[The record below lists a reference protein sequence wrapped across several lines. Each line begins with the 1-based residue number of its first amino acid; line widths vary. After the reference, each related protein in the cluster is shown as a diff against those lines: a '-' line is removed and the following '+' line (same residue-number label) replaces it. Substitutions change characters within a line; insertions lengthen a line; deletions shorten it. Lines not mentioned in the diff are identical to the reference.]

1 MIVDG
6 NRTIASLNE
15 LSRLAADSMETSVAL
30 IAEDLAAAYNAYAK
44 ETGATWSVINS
55 NLTYNIDKIMPGL
68 KVVVGEFYELIG
80 AKIYEASTNADVET
94 FAQLMMV
101 ANAATKAFDPVS
113 YVGSSKYVNYDGTY
127 TAGNNVETLKAA
139 MLVDYETLIGLST
152 ETIGDVFGEDTS
164 SNFANATVAVFTTG
178 NDSETL
184 TNSSEIIATLDGTDT
199 IYAAGGND
207 KLIGGTKRGPQ
218 VGTCAL
224 K

>member
-15 LSRLAADSMETSVAL
+15 LSRLAADSMEASVAL

-184 TNSSEIIATLDGTDT
+184 TNS
-199 IYAAGGND
+199 
-207 KLIGGTKRGPQ
+207 
-218 VGTCAL
+218 
-224 K
+224 

>member
-1 MIVDG
+1 
-6 NRTIASLNE
+6 
-15 LSRLAADSMETSVAL
+15 MEASVAL

-113 YVGSSKYVNYDGTY
+113 YVGSSK
-127 TAGNNVETLKAA
+127 
-139 MLVDYETLIGLST
+139 LSYLSYLSYS
-152 ETIGDVFGEDTS
+152 VS
-164 SNFANATVAVFTTG
+164 
-178 NDSETL
+178 
-184 TNSSEIIATLDGTDT
+184 
-199 IYAAGGND
+199 
-207 KLIGGTKRGPQ
+207 
-218 VGTCAL
+218 
-224 K
+224 